1 MKINVIDLFAGCGGL
16 TDGFLQTDSFNTL
29 ASIDWELSTVNT
41 LKNRLVTKYKYSKKD
56 AEKKVLYFDIQ
67 RIEELL
73 NGYNDKKYGKSEGF
87 KKIIGNQKVD
97 LIIGGPPCQAY
108 SIAGRV
114 RCANGMKDDYRNFLF
129 ESYINVVSE
138 FKPKFFIFENVEGI
152 LSAKPGDIPI
162 TERIKESFEKIGYF
176 IPENLRDTA
185 LFDLSYY
192 GIPQKRKRIIIFGVR
207 NDIGKDKIDIFY
219 KNLKSKRKRNTTKSN
234 TAFSKLPKLFPLKNS
249 KNKRISHA
257 PKKEH
262 DFKNHEPR
270 FHNERD
276 IRIFYI
282 LTKDIEDGTFKY
294 TSTEALKMLYEKQ
307 TGKKSNFHKYNVI
320 RRDEPS
326 NTIPAHLY
334 KDGLRHIHPDSEQS
348 RTITVREA
356 AKLQSFDDDFEFLGS
371 KGDQYKMVGNAV
383 PPKFAKQIAESIIPF
398 FKTKI

>member
-16 TDGFLQTDSFNTL
+16 TDGFLQTGYFNTL
-29 ASIDWELSTVNT
+29 ASIDWELPTVNT
-41 LKNRLVTKYKYSKKD
+41 LKNRLIKKYSYSKQE
-56 AEKKVLYFDIQ
+56 AEEKVLNFDIQ
-67 RIEELL
+67 RIDELL
-73 NGYNDKKYGKSEGF
+73 NGYNDEKYGKSIGF
-87 KKIIGNQKVD
+87 KKIIGDQKVD

-108 SIAGRV
+108 SIAWRV
-114 RCANGMKDDYRNFLF
+114 RCTNGMKDDYRNFLF

-162 TERIKESFEKIGYF
+162 TERIKESFEKAWYL
-176 IPENLRDTA
+176 IPENLKETA

-207 NDIGKDKIDIFY
+207 NDLGTETIDMFY
-219 KNLKSKRKRNTTKSN
+219 NNLKSKKKKSITKSD
-234 TAFSKLPKLFPLKNS
+234 TVFLKLPKLVPILESN
-249 KNKRISHA
+249 NKRISHKA
-257 PKKEH
+257 LEKH

-276 IRIFYI
+276 IKIFNI
-282 LTKDIEDGTFKY
+282 LTKDIENGIFKY
-294 TSTEALKMLYEKQ
+294 STTESLKKLYEEQ

-320 RRDEPS
+320 KRNEPS

-334 KDGLRHIHPDSEQS
+334 KDGLRHIHPDSAQS

-356 AKLQSFDDDFEFLGS
+356 AKLQSFDDDFEFIGS
-371 KGDQYKMVGNAV
+371 MGDQYKMVGNAV
-383 PPKFAKQIAESIIPF
+383 PPQFAKQVAESIIPF
-398 FKTKI
+398 FNIKN